1 MTQTQK
7 EKNIDIKY
15 IVGCIVGLV
24 LMFFFANI
32 VPEWGGITELGV
44 AMIGVFIGLLVLI
57 TITGQLIWPS
67 CAAYIAV
74 IFHGYMTAAAATSS
88 FIGTTVIIQM
98 VAVCVIC
105 SAMRE
110 AGTGEVIAKKLLT
123 TKAIQGKPV
132 LFSIVF
138 LLTFLFADILLN
150 SFGGIIFSFAVFDSI
165 VDSLGYERD
174 DKYVQCMTL
183 GLYLDGMIGCAILPF
198 SGMQLGITNAFN
210 SAMNNF
216 GLNFDPSIYIISVL
230 PVGIIFIILLV
241 LAMKY
246 LFKCDMSKI
255 KDLDTSKLDSL
266 DKVSN
271 KFNSIQIIYLVSF
284 IIGIAYS
291 FALLLIPKTVP
302 WYAKFASI
310 TQAAWFILVIVVLSM
325 VKVKG
330 KPIMDAAKHF
340 KEGANWGFITTVGIF
355 SLLGGAL
362 NAEELGIKAW
372 LTSIMGPVFSNM
384 SWPLFVLMI
393 VLVCTIVT
401 NFFSNMATGVI
412 VASLT
417 APFVAAF
424 ANQGINVSVVGAAI
438 AYSSM
443 FAFMTYAAAGPAPLL
458 LGRKGIT
465 NKFIWSKGLL
475 ATVLYII
482 VATVVFSIMGI
493 IL

>member
-1 MTQTQK
+1 MTQTK
-7 EKNIDIKY
+7 EAKKIDLKY
-15 IVGCIVGLV
+15 IIGSIVGLAFM
-24 LMFFFANI
+24 LFFANV
-32 VPEWGGITELGV
+32 VPAWGGIQPLGM
-44 AMIGVFIGLLVLI
+44 AMLGVFIGLLILI
-57 TITGQLIWPS
+57 TVTGQLIWPS
-67 CAAYIAV
+67 LAAYIAV
-74 IFHGYMTAAAATSS
+74 IFHGYMTAAQATSNLV
-88 FIGTTVIIQM
+88 GTTVIIQM

-132 LFSIVF
+132 AFSIAF
-138 LLTFLFADILLN
+138 LLTFLIADILLN

-165 VDSLGYERD
+165 IDSLGYERD

-210 SAMNNF
+210 AAMKNF
-216 GLNFDPSIYIISVL
+216 GLAFDPGIYIISVL
-230 PVGIIFIILLV
+230 PVGILFIVLLV

-255 KDLDTSKLDSL
+255 KELDATKLASL
-266 DKVSN
+266 DKVST
-271 KFNSIQIIYLVSF
+271 KFNKVQIIYLVSF

-291 FALLLIPKTVP
+291 FALLLIPKTVS
-302 WYAKFASI
+302 WYATFASI
-310 TQAAWFILVIVVLSM
+310 TQAAWFILVIVVLSLF
-325 VKVKG
+325 KIEG
-330 KPIMDAAKHF
+330 KPILDANKHF

-362 NAEELGIKAW
+362 SSNDLGIKAW
-372 LTSIMGPVFSNM
+372 LTSVMGPVFSNM
-384 SWPLFVLMI
+384 AWPVFVLMI

-417 APFVAAF
+417 APFVAVF
-424 ANQGINVSVVGAAI
+424 AQQGINVSVVGAAI

-465 NKFIWSKGLL
+465 NKFIWTKGLF
-475 ATVLYII
+475 ATAVYIV
-482 VATVVFSIMGI
+482 VATVIFSIMGL